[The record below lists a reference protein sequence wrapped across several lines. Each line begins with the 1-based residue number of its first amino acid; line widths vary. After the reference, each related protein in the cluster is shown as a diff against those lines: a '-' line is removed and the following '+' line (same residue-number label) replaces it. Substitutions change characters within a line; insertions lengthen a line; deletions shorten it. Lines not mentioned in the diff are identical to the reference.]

1 MKKGFTLIELL
12 CCISIIAI
20 MSSIA
25 LYLPAKKMLQNTK
38 FKTAS
43 NELLLDLKNAKMRA
57 IDHGR
62 IKIIFTDNGYMI
74 NDVSNY
80 MYNMVIKK
88 VEFEN
93 NIMFDRV
100 NSTVPIDRVI
110 EFTQI
115 GGISPYPCTAAICD
129 DAGNKALITIKVGSV
144 TIDYKR

>member
-12 CCISIIAI
+12 CCILIITI
-20 MSSIA
+20 ISSIA
-25 LYLPAKKMLQNTK
+25 LYLPAKKMLQNSK

-62 IKIIFTDNGYMI
+62 IQIIFMDNGYMI

-88 VEFEN
+88 VVFEN
-93 NIMFDRV
+93 NIIFDRV

-129 DAGNKALITIKVGSV
+129 DTGNKALITIKVGSF